1 MDDWR
6 SLDDLEKIGDKI
18 QDIIEAA
25 IDTKNYQKLN
35 QTITQAVNNTI
46 NQYQDSRKER
56 EEPKRYAS
64 RRTACTPG
72 SRSASERTDRV
83 PAGSSGRVLEPW
95 EARPELYKSLTGQKV
110 KHILWT
116 VFGGILTGGMVVGF
130 LTLTVF
136 QLLLGSSNLIPSAIM
151 LLGAGAGSSML
162 ASGCKGLARI
172 GRFRKYVKAL
182 GTNTYC
188 NFDQMSRITGKSVK
202 YIRKDIKGMIRKG
215 WFLEGH
221 VDQQETCLITANETF
236 RLYEESQKQLEMKKV
251 QEEERKTMQSK
262 RDPQVQEVL
271 EKGSGYLKK
280 IRESNAAIPGVE
292 ISAKISRM
300 EQIVERIFDRAESHP
315 EIIPDLKR
323 LMDYY
328 LPMTVKLLDAYGDM
342 DCQPVQGE
350 NIRSSKAEIEKT
362 LDTLNDAFA
371 RLLDSIFQ
379 DTAWDV
385 SSDIS
390 VLHTMLAQEG
400 LTGSDFDLES

>member
-110 KHILWT
+110 KHILCT

-151 LLGAGAGSSML
+151 LLGAGTGGSML

-400 LTGSDFDLES
+400 LTGSDFDLKS